1 MSKLLVTVAAVAAA
15 FIHVPSARA
24 QIYPWCANY
33 SDMDGGGG
41 SNCGFTTREQCL
53 ATISGIGGYCDLNA
67 FYRRGTERRAV
78 KRLRK
83 RPVG

>member
-67 FYRRGTERRAV
+67 FYRRGTERPAV
-78 KRLRK
+78 KRLRQ